1 MTDQQLDEYTDSLDI
16 AVIGMEGR
24 FPGAPDVDAYWR
36 NIRDGKCSVTFLSEE
51 ELLRRGVDPALARDP
66 LYVPATNEL
75 ADIDSF
81 DAEFFGYSPREA
93 ELMDPQHRV
102 LLECAWGALEKAG
115 HDPARYDG
123 LIGVYA
129 GAGTNTYLLFNVAA
143 NRRAADMLGGS
154 QVMIGNSGDFLASRV
169 SYKLGLE
176 GPSVNV
182 QSACST
188 SLVSVVLACQALLS
202 FQCDMALAGGVAV
215 DESKHKGY
223 LYAEDGIFSP
233 DGHCRS
239 FDADARGTVGGNG
252 VGMVVL
258 KRLGDA
264 IADGDH
270 IHAVIKGAALN
281 NDGDRR
287 VGFTAP
293 SADSQASVIT
303 TALANADVEP
313 ETVGYVETHGTAT
326 ILGDPIEFAALT
338 AAFGAGADQRNFCAL
353 GAVKTNIG
361 HLDAASGIAGLIKAV
376 SAVEHGQIPPT
387 LHFKQPNP
395 RIALDDSPFFVNTE
409 LVPWPVADGPRR
421 AGVSSFGL
429 GGTNAH
435 VVLEQ
440 APERP
445 APGPSVSSGSSGQEQ
460 LIVLSARSD
469 TALDA
474 MSDRL
479 ADHLREHPDTPLDD
493 LAFTLQMGRKSFNH
507 RRVLVAS
514 DPADALDAL
523 DVRDDGR
530 LLSAGRAGDGH
541 RPVAFM
547 FSGFGEQYPMM
558 AERLYETE
566 PAFREALDECA
577 LLLDPLLG
585 RDIREVVLDR
595 TAARRTEGD
604 GKPDLRRMLMGPR
617 ISDHPL
623 DQPAL
628 GYPAVFAVEYALVRL
643 WRSWGVVPEAMIGHS
658 LGEYVAAC
666 VAGVFSLQDA
676 LRLVVER
683 ARLISDCGE
692 GAMVAVPLTEEE
704 VGRHLTDEV
713 SVAAVNDPR
722 TCVLAGPPEAIDRVS
737 AALEAAGV
745 VSRRLNTRFAFH
757 SPMMDPVVEPYA
769 EVVRQ
774 VRLNP
779 PAIPFVSNVSGTWIT
794 EQEATDPDYW
804 ARHVRLPVRFADGM
818 RTLWGVDDVV
828 LVEVGPGR
836 ALTSAAMQH
845 PASAEVVDRVVV
857 PSLPDAFT
865 AESDR
870 ATALRALGRLW
881 LAGVTPEWEGLHAH
895 ATRHRVPLPPYPFA
909 RSRYWLDADRR
920 DPSTAAAAER
930 ARMDDWFYDT
940 SWQRIGPVEDTLAAA
955 DHRWLVFADD
965 GGLGGDLAARLS
977 ALGAPV
983 VTVTAGPTWQDDGSG
998 HVVLDPA
1005 QPDHY
1010 GRLAESL
1017 RARESFPDRVVH
1029 CWAADRAPETDDRAA
1044 AEDIL
1049 RRGFHSLVRWARACE
1064 PELMVGEQHWTVV
1077 SSETYPVLGDEP
1089 ISPVKATVQ
1098 GVCKVAPQEYPSLR
1112 CTQIDVPVPAGG
1124 TGGRTGLADRVLAEL
1139 AGEAVSGVVALRG
1152 TSRWRQ
1158 VLVPAPLTANAG
1170 TGLRP
1175 GGVYLIT
1182 GGLGKIGLVLAR
1194 SIAAGAPGAQLI
1206 LMGRTGLP
1214 DRGGWDGEHD
1224 AATTATIAAV
1234 RELEAMGAT
1243 VVISATDVED
1253 PDAVAAAVDKA
1264 VQECGPVNGVVHAAG
1279 TTGPAAHQVLAEL
1292 TDADCSRHFGP
1303 KLHGVHVLDR
1313 ALAGQPLDFA
1323 VLCSSVAALLGGL
1336 GFTAYSAANAF
1347 LDSFALREQSPDR
1360 IRWTSLNWEAWHF
1373 PGADTAQ
1380 AGIGAAVHQVAMSP
1394 DEGRTVF
1401 ERLLGARSRPQ
1412 VIVSTTD
1419 LDERVRQWSAP
1430 VQDIAAVEQRHA
1442 RPSLR
1447 NPYVAPATDLER
1459 QLAGIWEELLGI
1471 QAVGVQDNFF
1481 ELGGSSLLGLQ
1492 VVHRLRSGL
1501 GIAVPLTVVY
1511 EGPTIRSLA
1520 GLIGELA

>member
-1 MTDQQLDEYTDSLDI
+1 MTDQQFDEYAESLDI

-24 FPGAPDVDAYWR
+24 FPQAPDVDAFWR
-36 NIRDGKCSVTFLSEE
+36 NIRDGKCAVTFLSED
-51 ELLRRGVDPALARDP
+51 ELLSRGVDPRTARDP
-66 LYVPATNEL
+66 LYVPAANEL

-93 ELMDPQHRV
+93 ELMDPQHRL

-123 LIGVYA
+123 LVGVYA
-129 GAGTNTYLLFNVAA
+129 GAGTNTYLMFNVAA

-202 FQCDMALAGGVAV
+202 FQCDMALAGGVAA
-215 DESKHKGY
+215 DDSKHKGY

-233 DGHCRS
+233 DGYCRS

-264 IADGDH
+264 LADGDH

-287 VGFTAP
+287 IGFTAP

-326 ILGDPIEFAALT
+326 SLGDPIEFAALT
-338 AAFGAGADQRNFCAL
+338 AAFGAGTDQRNFCAL

-387 LHFKQPNP
+387 LHFKRPNP
-395 RIALDDSPFFVNTE
+395 RIDLADSPFFVNTE
-409 LVPWPVADGPRR
+409 LVPWPVTDGPRR

-440 APERP
+440 APDRPP
-445 APGPSVSSGSSGQEQ
+445 APDLAGEEQ

-469 TALDA
+469 TALEA

-479 ADHLREHPDTPLDD
+479 ADHLREHPETPLGD
-493 LAFTLQMGRKSFNH
+493 LAFTLQTGRRPFHH

-514 DPADALDAL
+514 GPAEALDAL
-523 DVRDDGR
+523 DARDDGR
-530 LLSAGRAGDGH
+530 VLSAARTGDGH

-558 AERLYETE
+558 TERLYATE

-577 LLLDPLLG
+577 LILDPLLG
-585 RDIREVVLDR
+585 RDIREVVFDR
-595 TAARRTEGD
+595 AAARRSEGD
-604 GKPDLRRMLMGPR
+604 GKPDLRRMLMAPR

-623 DQPAL
+623 DQPTL
-628 GYPAVFAVEYALVRL
+628 GYPAVFAVEYALARL
-643 WRSWGVVPEAMIGHS
+643 WRAWGVVPEAMIGHS

-666 VAGVFSLQDA
+666 LAGVFSLPDA

-683 ARLISDCGE
+683 ARLISACGE

-704 VGRHLTDEV
+704 VARHLTDEV

-722 TCVLAGPPEAIDRVS
+722 TCVLAGPPEAIDRVT
-737 AALEAAGV
+737 AALETAGV

-757 SPMMDPVVEPYA
+757 SPMMDPVVAPYA
-769 EVVRQ
+769 EAVRR
-774 VRLNP
+774 VRLSP
-779 PAIPFVSNVSGTWIT
+779 PAIPFVSNITGTWIT
-794 EQEATDPDYW
+794 AEEATDPDYW

-836 ALTSAAMQH
+836 ALTSGAMQH
-845 PASAEVVDRVVV
+845 PASAEVADRVVV

-870 ATALRALGRLW
+870 AAALRALGRLW
-881 LAGVTPEWEGLHAH
+881 LAGVTPDWAGLHAH
-895 ATRHRVPLPPYPFA
+895 TPRRRVVLPSYPFA
-909 RSRYWLDADRR
+909 RTRYWLDADRR
-920 DPSTAAAAER
+920 DRHPAASGER
-930 ARMDDWFYDT
+930 AGMDDWFYDT
-940 SWQRIGPVEDTLAAA
+940 SWQRAAPVEDTTLAA
-955 DHRWLVFADD
+955 DGHRWLVFADD
-965 GGLGGDLAARLS
+965 GGLGGDVAARLA

-983 VTVTAGPTWQDDGSG
+983 VTVSTGPAWQEDGPG
-998 HVVLDPA
+998 RYVMNPA
-1005 QPDHY
+1005 DPDHY

-1017 RARESFPDRVVH
+1017 RGQGAFPDRVVH
-1029 CWAADRAPETDDRAA
+1029 CWAVDPGPTTDDRAA
-1044 AEDIL
+1044 AEETL
-1049 RRGFHSLVRWARACE
+1049 ERGFHSLVRWARACE
-1064 PELMVGEQHWTVV
+1064 PELMVGEQHWTVL
-1077 SSETYPVLGDEP
+1077 SSETYSVLGDEP
-1089 ISPVKATVQ
+1089 VNPAKATVQ

-1112 CTQIDVPVPAGG
+1112 CAQIDVPVPTG
-1124 TGGRTGLADRVLAEL
+1124 TTGLADRVLAEL
-1139 AGEAVSGVVALRG
+1139 ADEADSGIVALRG
-1152 TSRWRQ
+1152 TTRWRQ
-1158 VLVPAPLTANAG
+1158 VLVPAPLTARTEG
-1170 TGLRP
+1170 VLRP

-1194 SIAAGAPGAQLI
+1194 AIATRAPGAHLV

-1214 DRGGWDGEHD
+1214 DRGAWDGEHD
-1224 AATTATIAAV
+1224 PATAAAVAAV

-1243 VVISATDVED
+1243 VVISATDVAD

-1264 VQECGPVNGVVHAAG
+1264 VQECGPVNGVIHAAG
-1279 TTGPAAHQVLAEL
+1279 TTGPAAHQVLADL
-1292 TDADCSRHFGP
+1292 TDDDCARHFGP

-1313 ALAGQPLDFA
+1313 ALEGQPLDFA

-1336 GFTAYSAANAF
+1336 GFTAYAAANAF
-1347 LDSFALREQSPDR
+1347 LDSFARREPR
-1360 IRWTSLNWEAWHF
+1360 PGRPRWTSLNWEAWHF
-1373 PGADTAQ
+1373 PGDAGAE
-1380 AGIGAAVHQVAMSP
+1380 AGIGAAVHQVALDP
-1394 DEGRTVF
+1394 DEGRAVF
-1401 ERLLGARSRPQ
+1401 ERLLDAAARPQ
-1412 VIVSTTD
+1412 VIASTTD
-1419 LDERVRQWSAP
+1419 LNERVRQWSAP
-1430 VQDIAAVEQRHA
+1430 VRDTTVVEQRHA

-1459 QLAGIWEELLGI
+1459 RLAAIWEELLGI
-1471 QAVGVQDNFF
+1471 EAVGVQDNFF

-1511 EGPTIRSLA
+1511 EGPTVRSLA
-1520 GLIGELA
+1520 GLIGDLA